1 MTTPREKQLSAVL
14 SMALL
19 SSGLF
24 CILVGF
30 LRFDLPLW
38 LRTSNAALGIGAFA
52 VGVKKSIDD
61 ELQVR
66 DFGTGFEKEVLE
78 PATQLLMS
86 ATVRSER
93 AVIPLGTILINKA
106 NLPAPIADRFQP
118 RYDDC
123 KIDWVDNGAIA
134 YGSKAIFGT
143 KGSGKSVLMAYFA
156 HLMIQHRPDTHLVIV
171 DPHLGLEDGANWF
184 NGAVELTDRYCFK
197 FAKDPIAV
205 KRFEEIVDEFQAEMD
220 GRIDRISLSKTPWHL
235 MIDEFERIA
244 DYLAKNYPLV
254 HGKLMSL
261 VDAIQDEGRKPKFD
275 STLGMHS
282 IKKIN
287 TGLDSDTLAQ
297 MLWVACGSAIDNAAA
312 VNVQSI
318 LNLPKVRETRQELE
332 RKYAGNYCYGTA
344 VIKHPKGC
352 AAVGIPWLDL
362 TQLGYE
368 TEPSEE
374 DKAQVLLRDRRSEFE
389 QAWSDGCT
397 THRKLSEALGLN
409 RTAHKA
415 PSLAVYLFLAEMGA
429 LPTERLEPA

>member
-1 MTTPREKQLSAVL
+1 MTTTREKHLSAVL
-14 SMALL
+14 SLALL

-24 CILVGF
+24 CILMGF
-30 LRFDLPLW
+30 LRFDLPLF

-61 ELQVR
+61 ELQMK
-66 DFGTGFEKEVLE
+66 DFGAGFGKEVID
-78 PATQLLMS
+78 PAAQLLTF
-86 ATVRSER
+86 ATARTER
-93 AVIPLGTILINKA
+93 AVVPLGTIIINKA
-106 NLPAPIADRFQP
+106 NLPAPIAERFQP

-134 YGSKAIFGT
+134 YGSKAVFGT

-156 HLMIQHRPDTHLVIV
+156 HLMVQHRSDTHLVIV

-184 NGAVELTDRYCFK
+184 NGSEELVGRYCIK
-197 FAKDPIAV
+197 FGKDPVSV
-205 KRFEEIVDEFQAEMD
+205 KRFEGLIDEFQAEMD

-235 MIDEFERIA
+235 MIDEFERVA
-244 DYLAKNYPLV
+244 DYLSKSYPAV

-275 STLGMHS
+275 CTLGMHS
-282 IKKIN
+282 IKKLN

-352 AAVGIPWLDL
+352 AAVGIPWIDL
-362 TQLGYE
+362 NKLGYE
-368 TEPSEE
+368 SEQSEE
-374 DKAQVLLRDRRSEFE
+374 DKAQALLTERRTDFE
-389 QAWSDGCT
+389 RAWLEGFT

-415 PSLAVYLFLAEMGA
+415 PSIAVYLFLAEMGVQ
-429 LPTERLEPA
+429 PTDESESA

>member
-1 MTTPREKQLSAVL
+1 MTNREKNLSAVV
-14 SMALL
+14 SIALM

-24 CILVGF
+24 CVLMGF
-30 LRFDLPLW
+30 LRFDLPLF
-38 LRTSNAALGIGAFA
+38 LRTSNAALGIGALSVGIKKA
-52 VGVKKSIDD
+52 VDD
-61 ELQVR
+61 ELQVK
-66 DFGTGFEKEVLE
+66 DFGEGIGKEIID
-78 PATQLLMS
+78 PAAQLLTF
-86 ATVRSER
+86 ATSRTER
-93 AVIPLGTILINKA
+93 AVVPLGTIIIDRA
-106 NLPAPIADRFQP
+106 NLPAPIAERFLP

-134 YGSKAIFGT
+134 YGSKAVFGT
-143 KGSGKSVLMAYFA
+143 KGSGKSVLMAYFS

-184 NGAVELTDRYCFK
+184 NGNADMVGRYCIK
-197 FAKDPIAV
+197 FGKDPLSV
-205 KRFEEIVDEFQAEMD
+205 KRFEGLIDEFQAEMD
-220 GRIDRISLSKTPWHL
+220 GRIDRVSLSKNPWHL
-235 MIDEFERIA
+235 MIDEFERVA
-244 DYLAKNYPLV
+244 DYLAKSYPAI

-275 STLGMHS
+275 CTLGMHS

-352 AAVGIPWLDL
+352 AAVGIPFIDL
-362 TQLGYE
+362 STLGYE
-368 TEPSEE
+368 SEQSE
-374 DKAQVLLRDRRSEFE
+374 DDKAIALLIERRTDFE
-389 QAWSDGCT
+389 RAWLEGKKTFRSLAT
-397 THRKLSEALGLN
+397 TLGLRRNAGEAPAIAVKMFLSE
-409 RTAHKA
+409 
-415 PSLAVYLFLAEMGA
+415 MGVQNTDDESESA
-429 LPTERLEPA
+429 